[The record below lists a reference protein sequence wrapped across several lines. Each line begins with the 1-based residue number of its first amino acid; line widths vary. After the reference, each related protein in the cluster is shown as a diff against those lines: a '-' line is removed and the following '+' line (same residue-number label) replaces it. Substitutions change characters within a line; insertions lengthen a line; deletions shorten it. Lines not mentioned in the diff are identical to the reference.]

1 MMNLEI
7 LSKPSSKTINKLIY
21 SFIGVGLIGFI
32 DAVFLTVKHYQ
43 GTIGCSVISGC
54 QSVLDSSYST
64 VFGVPVALMGVAYYL
79 SIIIIALL
87 YIDIDKKIILKILSY
102 FPITGF
108 VFSIW
113 LVYLQFFV
121 INAICQYCMLSAL
134 TSITI
139 FILAMVLLK
148 KNK

>member
-1 MMNLEI
+1 MNLEI
-7 LSKPSSKTINKLIY
+7 LFNKQSKTINKLIY

-32 DAVFLTVKHYQ
+32 DAVFLTVKHFQ

-54 QSVLDSSYST
+54 QAVLDSSYST
-64 VFGVPVALMGVAYYL
+64 ILGIPVALLGAAYYL
-79 SIIIIALL
+79 TIIIIALL
-87 YIDIDKKIILKILSY
+87 YIDIKKDIILKILSY

-108 VFSIW
+108 VFSLW

-121 INAICQYCMLSAL
+121 INAVCQYCMLSAL

-148 KNK
+148 KNN

>member
-1 MMNLEI
+1 MNLEI

-87 YIDIDKKIILKILSY
+87 YIDIDKKLIL
-102 FPITGF
+102 
-108 VFSIW
+108 
-113 LVYLQFFV
+113 
-121 INAICQYCMLSAL
+121 
-134 TSITI
+134 
-139 FILAMVLLK
+139 
-148 KNK
+148 